1 MRPIKNN
8 LYNYAVENNLAHLLK
23 EFSDKNEFTPMEIG
37 FDSTQEVTWCCSF
50 GHEIIESPHQ
60 RVRRGYC
67 PVCGKARN
75 GSFAQNFPEL
85 LPFWSSK
92 NKMDP
97 YLIPPTFTGLI
108 TWQCEHGHE
117 WTRRISLQVKLKNC
131 PHCEQENN
139 NFFEKR
145 PELLEEWDYEANS
158 DTDPKTVSVYS
169 NKTFSW
175 ICKNGHKYEASP
187 AALMRRSISCPT
199 CASAGFQNPDL
210 IAEWHPEKNGNTTP
224 YDFSANSQKQ
234 AWFICS
240 SCGSEYMARIAAR
253 VKRKNNKCPNCR

>member
-8 LYNYAVENNLAHLLK
+8 LYNYAVENDLSHLLK

-37 FDSTQEVTWCCSF
+37 FDSTKEVTWCCSF

-117 WTRRISLQVKLKNC
+117 WTRRISLQIKLRTC
-131 PHCEQENN
+131 PLCEQENN
-139 NFFEKR
+139 SFFEFH
-145 PELLEEWDYEANS
+145 PELLEEWNYEKNG
-158 DTDPKTVSVYS
+158 DTDPKTVTAYS
-169 NKTFSW
+169 NKVYHWFC
-175 ICKNGHKYEASP
+175 INGHSYEASP
-187 AALMRRSISCPT
+187 AALMRRNISCPT

-210 IAEWHPEKNGNTTP
+210 ITEWHPEKNGDKTP
-224 YDFSANSQKQ
+224 YDFGANSQRQ

-240 SCGSEYMARIAAR
+240 TCGNEYMARIAAR

>member
-8 LYNYAVENNLAHLLK
+8 LCNYAVEKNLPHLLK
-23 EFSDKNEFTPMEIG
+23 DFSDKNEITPSEIG
-37 FDSTQEVTWCCSF
+37 FDSTKPVIWCCSF
-50 GHEIIESPHQ
+50 GHEIIESPHK

-67 PVCGKARN
+67 PVCGKEMN
-75 GSFAQNFPEL
+75 GSLAQNFPEL

-92 NKMDP
+92 NKLNP
-97 YLIPPTFTGLI
+97 HLIPPTYTGLI

-117 WTRRISLQVKLKNC
+117 WTRRISLQIKLHAC
-131 PHCEQENN
+131 PICEQENHS
-139 NFFEKR
+139 FFEFH
-145 PELLEEWDYEANS
+145 PELLEEWDYNANRG
-158 DTDPKTVSVYS
+158 TDPKSVSTYS
-169 NKTFSW
+169 NKIFGW

-187 AALMRRSISCPT
+187 AALMRRNIHCPT

-210 IAEWHPEKNGNTTP
+210 IAEWDPEKNGGKTP

-240 SCGSEYMARIAAR
+240 SCGSEYTARIAAR
-253 VKRKNNKCPNCR
+253 VKRKSHKCPNCR